1 MQRLQKTKTK
11 YQIDPPPFDIEIIC
25 LLLQITEG
33 SIEQQ
38 TIFLKFGKN
47 AISCSEISRQKCYY
61 KMQHCC
67 PRDGTTKTWAKY
79 ALKSLR

>member
-1 MQRLQKTKTK
+1 MQRLQKTNTK

-25 LLLQITEG
+25 LSLQITEG

-47 AISCSEISRQKCYY
+47 AISCSGISRQNCYY

-79 ALKSLR
+79 DLKSLR